1 MEECVCAFIVK
12 IKSEPWRARPP
23 ANGRGDNIF
32 KYPPQEPMA
41 EAVAKT
47 SAGASQWR
55 GLYAN
60 EELVRQELNVN

>member
-1 MEECVCAFIVK
+1 M
-12 IKSEPWRARPP
+12 
-23 ANGRGDNIF
+23 G
-32 KYPPQEPMA
+32 

-55 GLYAN
+55 GRYAN